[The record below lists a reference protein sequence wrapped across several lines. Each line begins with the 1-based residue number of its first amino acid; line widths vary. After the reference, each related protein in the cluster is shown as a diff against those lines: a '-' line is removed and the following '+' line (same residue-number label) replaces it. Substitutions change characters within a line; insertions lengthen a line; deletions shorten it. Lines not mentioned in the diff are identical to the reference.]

1 MSDKLFCPS
10 FIYEICVSLSVK
22 EFLTEAYSLDMLG
35 QKYAEGISQYY
46 KPIAKEEI

>member
-35 QKYAEGISQYY
+35 QKYAEGISQ
-46 KPIAKEEI
+46 